1 MRSDLIDI
9 EVWVICTT
17 RKAALVN
24 SPETGCDDV
33 WIPRSMF
40 EWSSKEP
47 ESYDRDF
54 TAEIMIS
61 KHFAEEKGLA

>member
-1 MRSDLIDI
+1 MRSDLIDL

-17 RKAALVN
+17 AKAALVN

-33 WIPRSMF
+33 WIPKSMF
-40 EWSSKEP
+40 EWFSDEP

-61 KHFAEEKGLA
+61 KQFAAAKGLA